1 MKVFVFDTETTGFP
15 VKDGTLAQQPYIV
28 QFAGILIDIDPRTGA
43 YTELDRIDEL
53 VKPRVPIPF
62 GASSIHGIYDKD
74 VEHEDYIEAKI
85 DRFLKFLNTADAVAG
100 HNVEFDETIVTGEL
114 ARLGRSG
121 DYQPMKTLCTM
132 RLSTD
137 HCQLQGRGFSFKAPK
152 LSELHSHLF
161 GEWFSGAHNAM
172 VDVEATTRS
181 FAELVKRKVIVLE
194 ENSVMRLF

>member
-1 MKVFVFDTETTGFP
+1 MKVFIFDTETTGFP
-15 VKDGTLAQQPYIV
+15 VRDGTIEEQPYIV
-28 QFAGILIDIDPRTGA
+28 QFAGILIDIDPTTGA

-53 VKPRVPIPF
+53 VRPRVPIPF
-62 GASSIHGIYDKD
+62 GASSIHGIYDRD
-74 VEHEDYIEAKI
+74 VADKPYIEERM
-85 DRFLKFLNTADAVAG
+85 DMFLRYLNTADAVVG
-100 HNVEFDETIVTGEL
+100 HNVEFDETIIAGEL

-121 DYQPMKTLCTM
+121 DYQPMKSLCTM

-137 HCQLQGRGFSFKAPK
+137 HCQLQGRGFSFKPPK